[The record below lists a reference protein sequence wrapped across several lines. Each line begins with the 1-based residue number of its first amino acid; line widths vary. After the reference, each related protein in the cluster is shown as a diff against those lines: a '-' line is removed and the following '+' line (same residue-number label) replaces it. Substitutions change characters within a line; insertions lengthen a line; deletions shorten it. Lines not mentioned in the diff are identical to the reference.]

1 MGGGMGGGTV
11 ATWVA
16 TWVAA
21 WVATWVAAW
30 VAATWRRQHGWHHHH
45 QSLMMLV
52 LTRVVVAGH
61 SILGTGGAP
70 ECVVTGRG
78 LGGATMAL
86 PACFGIQRRLQPLPV
101 TTAERDSE
109 KMMAAWEFDMGRY
122 GDLDPA

>member
-1 MGGGMGGGTV
+1 
-11 ATWVA
+11 
-16 TWVAA
+16 
-21 WVATWVAAW
+21 
-30 VAATWRRQHGWHHHH
+30 
-45 QSLMMLV
+45 MMLV

-61 SILGTGGAP
+61 SILGTGGP

-86 PACFGIQRRLQPLPV
+86 PASFGIQRRLQPLPV

-109 KMMAAWEFDMGRY
+109 KMMAVWEFDMGRY

>member
-1 MGGGMGGGTV
+1 
-11 ATWVA
+11 
-16 TWVAA
+16 
-21 WVATWVAAW
+21 
-30 VAATWRRQHGWHHHH
+30 
-45 QSLMMLV
+45 MMLV

-86 PACFGIQRRLQPLPV
+86 PACFGIQRRLQPRPLPV
-101 TTAERDSE
+101 TTAERDAE
-109 KMMAAWEFDMGRY
+109 KMMAAWEFCMVRY